1 MRYDT
6 TSLAIVVGIALVVGG
21 LQVWMTLGAERR
33 IRRWAEDNGLTILKI
48 RQAMFRR
55 GPFGLFAGTTAAR
68 ADFVYRLTV
77 RDAKGQDLE
86 VWARVAWWYAL
97 GHRGSSVDARWVD
110 QTPDLRPRPQQ

>member
-1 MRYDT
+1 MRYDA
-6 TSLAIVVGIALVVGG
+6 TSLAIVVGIALVAGG
-21 LQVWMTLGAERR
+21 LLVWMTLRAERR

-55 GPFGLFAGTTAAR
+55 GPFGLFTATTAAR

-77 RDAKGQDLE
+77 RDAMGQDLE

-97 GHRGSSVDARWVD
+97 GHRGSSVDAKWVD
-110 QTPDLRPRPQQ
+110 EAPELGPGPRQ